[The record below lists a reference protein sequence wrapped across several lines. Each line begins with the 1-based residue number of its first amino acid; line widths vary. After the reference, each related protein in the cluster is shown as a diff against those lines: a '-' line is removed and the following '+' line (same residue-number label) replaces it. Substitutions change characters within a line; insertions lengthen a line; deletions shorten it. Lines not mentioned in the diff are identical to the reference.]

1 MFRLL
6 LNIYTHTAKIHGPF
20 RVNHIG
26 KDRTSCCQY
35 FLVYIYGRSHLIECL
50 DQPVKTFHVRWILSS
65 NLSRLPSQ

>member
-35 FLVYIYGRSHLIECL
+35 FLVYIYGSESFNRM
-50 DQPVKTFHVRWILSS
+50 
-65 NLSRLPSQ
+65 SRPAC